1 MNKVILM
8 GRLTRDPELR
18 TTGSGISV
26 ATFTL
31 AVDRQFTNAS
41 GQREAD
47 FISCVIW
54 RKAAENFCN
63 FTSKGSLV
71 GIQGRIQTRNYDNKD
86 GQRVY
91 VTEVLVDNFSL
102 LESRRERESRQQN
115 GGFGGYGQGQSQNS
129 GFNSGFGGGSGY
141 AQALCAQLIPG
152 FLSLAALVLLGRQ
165 AMALSAAR
173 LRLPA
178 GRGKRHFHHAGS
190 GRFLFG
196 KRQHCHRAERKFHFL
211 QQRQCFGFR
220 QHRYHQ

>member
-1 MNKVILM
+1 MSMINRVVLV

-47 FISCVIW
+47 FVSCVIW

-115 GGFGGYGQGQSQNS
+115 GGFGGYGQGQSQNT

-141 AQALCAQLIPG
+141 ANNAFGSPSQSNGPANAG
-152 FLSLAALVLLGRQ
+152 FNEDNKKDGFAGGDTNGNPFDGSDDAINV
-165 AMALSAAR
+165 SNDD
-173 LRLPA
+173 LP
-178 GRGKRHFHHAGS
+178 F
-190 GRFLFG
+190 
-196 KRQHCHRAERKFHFL
+196 
-211 QQRQCFGFR
+211 
-220 QHRYHQ
+220 

>member
-1 MNKVILM
+1 MINNVVLV

-141 AQALCAQLIPG
+141 ANNNAFGNPAQSNGPANAG
-152 FLSLAALVLLGRQ
+152 FNEDNKKDDFSGGDSNGNPFDGSDGAINV
-165 AMALSAAR
+165 SNDD
-173 LRLPA
+173 LP
-178 GRGKRHFHHAGS
+178 F
-190 GRFLFG
+190 
-196 KRQHCHRAERKFHFL
+196 
-211 QQRQCFGFR
+211 
-220 QHRYHQ
+220 